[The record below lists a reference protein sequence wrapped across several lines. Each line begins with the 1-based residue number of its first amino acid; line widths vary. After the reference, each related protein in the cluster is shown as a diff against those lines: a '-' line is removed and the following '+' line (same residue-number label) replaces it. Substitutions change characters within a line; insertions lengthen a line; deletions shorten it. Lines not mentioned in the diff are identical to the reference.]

1 MNKSIFITHLSLAF
15 ALAIVLAACSTGIKK
30 TAKTEMTAG
39 TVAIVPSWRLTAS
52 ENDQSRLDY
61 LFQEAA
67 KMKLQERHSEA
78 LDLLQHCH
86 NIAPDAPEVLYEL
99 SLYELYFRHDSVA
112 IDMLERAAQL
122 DPRNTFYKEALA
134 TYHLNRNQVEKA
146 LPYLEAIAELRPT
159 RSDILAQLTRIYT
172 GLDRPSEA
180 IRALD
185 RIEVLEGKMPSV
197 SHQKFVLYKQM
208 GQIDEGFKELESLS
222 KEYPHEM
229 SYRLAIADQMLDADR
244 EADALKIYDE
254 VRRAEPDNNHLHL
267 SMLQYYRHTGNDSL
281 FTTTR
286 DSLLFAPKTDTDVRV
301 TLMRDLIASEM
312 RNDSLGRHNVIQTF
326 DSLDH
331 RFGNDLDLLQLR
343 AAFLA
348 TYDKQNDS
356 DFVAVMDRV
365 IEVEPAN
372 TQAIFY
378 LIQYYGEHQQF
389 QQLEDLCR
397 RAVLTHPEELVCHFY
412 LGVALYQQGKKIEA
426 MKAFQDGIVQK
437 TDESRPSMV
446 ADLYSILGDIYH
458 ETGRDRDAFA
468 AYDSCLVYQDDNV
481 GCLNNYA
488 YYLSLKKRDLDRAE
502 EMSYRTIRL
511 EPDNKTYLDTY
522 AWILFMKERYAEAA
536 HYIDRVCPPDST
548 DSVLLA
554 MDGVSGVVLEH
565 AGDIA
570 AKNGK
575 MEQALRFWRLAQQAG
590 GDGLTALLPKKIQ
603 MKKYV
608 E

>member
-1 MNKSIFITHLSLAF
+1 MSYKSFILAAF
-15 ALAIVLAACSTGIKK
+15 AGLCLTACGTGSK
-30 TAKTEMTAG
+30 TTKAVKATE
-39 TVAIVPSWRLTAS
+39 TVATEPSWRLTAS
-52 ENDQSRLDY
+52 MNDRSRLDY

-78 LDLLQHCH
+78 LDLLRHCLA
-86 NIAPDAPEVLYEL
+86 IAPDTPEVLYEL

-112 IDMLERAAQL
+112 IDMLGRAAQL

-134 TYHLNRNQVEKA
+134 TYHLNRNQAEKA
-146 LPYLEAIAELRPT
+146 LPYLEAIFELRPT
-159 RSDILAQLTRIYT
+159 RSDVLAQLTRIYT
-172 GLDRPSEA
+172 SLDRTSDA

-185 RIEVLEGKMPSV
+185 RIEVLEGTMPSV
-197 SHQKFVLYKQM
+197 SYQKFALYKQM
-208 GQIDEGFKELESLS
+208 GQIDKGFQELESLS
-222 KEYPHEM
+222 REYPHEM
-229 SYRLAIADQMLDADR
+229 SYRLAIADQMLEADR
-244 EADALKIYDE
+244 EAEALKIYDE

-267 SMLQYYRHTGNDSL
+267 SLLQYYRHTGNDSL
-281 FTTTR
+281 FTVAR
-286 DSLLFAPKTDTDVRV
+286 DSLLYAPKSDTEVRV

-312 RNDSLGRHNVIQTF
+312 RNDSLGRQHVIQAF

-343 AAFLA
+343 TAFLA

-365 IEVEPAN
+365 IELEPAN

-389 QQLEDLCR
+389 HQLEDLCR

-412 LGVALYQQGKKIEA
+412 LGVALYQQDKKAEA

-437 TDESRPSMV
+437 TEESRPSMV

-458 ETGRDRDAFA
+458 EMGRERDAFA

-488 YYLSLKKRDLDRAE
+488 YYLSLKKRDLDKAE

-511 EPDNKTYLDTY
+511 QPNNKTYLDTY
-522 AWILFMKERYAEAA
+522 AWILFMKERYSEAA
-536 HYIDRVCPPDST
+536 HYIDLVCPPDST

-554 MDGVSGVVLEH
+554 MDGLSGVVLEH

-570 AKNGK
+570 AKNGN
-575 MEQALRFWRLAQQAG
+575 MEQALRFWHLALQAG
-590 GDGLTALLPKKIQ
+590 GDGLTALLPKKIRL
-603 MKKYV
+603 KKYI

>member
-1 MNKSIFITHLSLAF
+1 MKKSIFITHLSLAF
-15 ALAIVLAACSTGIKK
+15 ALAIVLTACGAGNK

-52 ENDQSRLDY
+52 ENNQSRLDY

-78 LDLLQHCH
+78 LDLLRHCH

-112 IDMLERAAQL
+112 IDMLEHASQL

-134 TYHLNRNQVEKA
+134 TYHLNRNQAEKA

-185 RIEVLEGKMPSV
+185 RIEILEGKMPSV

-208 GQIDEGFKELESLS
+208 GEIDKGFKELESLS

-458 ETGRDRDAFA
+458 EIGRDRDAFA

-502 EMSYRTIRL
+502 EMSYRTICL

>member
-1 MNKSIFITHLSLAF
+1 MKKSIFITHLSLAF
-15 ALAIVLAACSTGIKK
+15 ALAIVLAACGTGNK

-78 LDLLQHCH
+78 LDLLRHCH
-86 NIAPDAPEVLYEL
+86 NIAPNAPEVLYEL

-208 GQIDEGFKELESLS
+208 GQIDKGFKELESLS

-326 DSLDH
+326 DSLDN

-458 ETGRDRDAFA
+458 EIGRDRDAFA

-488 YYLSLKKRDLDRAE
+488 YYLSLKKRDLDQAE

>member
-15 ALAIVLAACSTGIKK
+15 ALAIVLAACGTGIKK

-39 TVAIVPSWRLTAS
+39 TDAIVPSWRLTAS

-78 LDLLQHCH
+78 LDLLRHCH
-86 NIAPDAPEVLYEL
+86 NIVPDAPEVLYEL

-208 GQIDEGFKELESLS
+208 GQIDKGFKELESLS

-326 DSLDH
+326 DSLDN

-458 ETGRDRDAFA
+458 EIGRDRDAFA

-548 DSVLLA
+548 DSVLLV

-575 MEQALRFWRLAQQAG
+575 IELALRFWRLAQQAG

-603 MKKYV
+603 IKKYV

>member
-1 MNKSIFITHLSLAF
+1 MKKSLFITHLSLAF
-15 ALAIVLAACSTGIKK
+15 ALAIVLTACGAGNK

-78 LDLLQHCH
+78 LDLLRHCH
-86 NIAPDAPEVLYEL
+86 NIAPNAPEVLYEL

-185 RIEVLEGKMPSV
+185 RIEILEGKMPSV

-208 GQIDEGFKELESLS
+208 GQIDKGFKELESLS

-326 DSLDH
+326 DSLDN

-458 ETGRDRDAFA
+458 EIGRDRDAFA

-548 DSVLLA
+548 DSVLLV

-575 MEQALRFWRLAQQAG
+575 IEQALRFWRLAQQAG

>member
-1 MNKSIFITHLSLAF
+1 
-15 ALAIVLAACSTGIKK
+15 
-30 TAKTEMTAG
+30 MTAG

-52 ENDQSRLDY
+52 ENNQSRLDY

-78 LDLLQHCH
+78 LDLLRHCH

-112 IDMLERAAQL
+112 IDMLEHASQL

-185 RIEVLEGKMPSV
+185 RIEILEGKMPSV

-208 GQIDEGFKELESLS
+208 GEIDKGFKELESLS

-326 DSLDH
+326 DSLDN

-458 ETGRDRDAFA
+458 EIGRDRDAFA

>member
-1 MNKSIFITHLSLAF
+1 MKKSIFITHLSLAF
-15 ALAIVLAACSTGIKK
+15 ALAIVLTACGTGNK

-52 ENDQSRLDY
+52 ENNQSRLDY

-78 LDLLQHCH
+78 LDLLRHCH

-112 IDMLERAAQL
+112 IDMLEHASQL

-185 RIEVLEGKMPSV
+185 RIEILEGKMPSV

-208 GQIDEGFKELESLS
+208 GEIDKGFKELESLS

-326 DSLDH
+326 DSLDN

-458 ETGRDRDAFA
+458 EIGRDRDAFA

>member
-1 MNKSIFITHLSLAF
+1 MKKSIFITHLSLAF
-15 ALAIVLAACSTGIKK
+15 ALAIVLTACGAGNK

-52 ENDQSRLDY
+52 ENNQSRLDY

-78 LDLLQHCH
+78 LDLLRHCH
-86 NIAPDAPEVLYEL
+86 NIAPNAPEVLYEL

-112 IDMLERAAQL
+112 IDMLEHASQL

-208 GQIDEGFKELESLS
+208 GQIDKGFKELESLS

-326 DSLDH
+326 DSLDN

-458 ETGRDRDAFA
+458 EIGRDRDAFA

-548 DSVLLA
+548 DSVLLV

>member
-1 MNKSIFITHLSLAF
+1 MKKSIFITHLSLAF
-15 ALAIVLAACSTGIKK
+15 ALAIVLTACGAGNK

-52 ENDQSRLDY
+52 ENNQSRLDY

-78 LDLLQHCH
+78 LDLLRHCH
-86 NIAPDAPEVLYEL
+86 NIAPNAPEVLYEL

-112 IDMLERAAQL
+112 IDMLEHASQL

-197 SHQKFVLYKQM
+197 SHQRFVLYKQM
-208 GQIDEGFKELESLS
+208 GQIDKGFKELESLS

-244 EADALKIYDE
+244 EADAFKIYDE

-326 DSLDH
+326 DSLDN

-458 ETGRDRDAFA
+458 EIGRDRDAFA